1 MLYTQ
6 EQTTN
11 FAEQSF
17 AYLIVEEKDNVLTIT
32 LNRPDK
38 PSSLHILV
46 VTPCLVYN
54 RAYGQ

>member
-6 EQTTN
+6 EQTAN

-17 AYLIVEEKDNVLTIT
+17 ADLIVEEKENVLTIT

-38 PSSLHILV
+38 
-46 VTPCLVYN
+46 TQCLSH
-54 RAYGQ
+54 AFGK